1 MREVIAKRNRILY
14 IATLIAGVMALLSGP
29 LAHKEGM
36 TWMDVLC
43 IVVNVIGIPFCLYI
57 IFGLPYKLIER
68 DDDKLILRDL
78 GTKKINEVTINI
90 ADIVD
95 VDLMANPQ
103 KPTER
108 LKNAIEI
115 KVIVEGVEQIYHITS
130 ILKTKE
136 VLKKLQAL
144 IAKE

>member
-14 IATLIAGVMALLSGP
+14 IAALITGVMALLSGP

-36 TWMDVLC
+36 TWVDVLC

-68 DDDKLILRDL
+68 DDDKLILRDESP
-78 GTKKINEVTINI
+78 KRNEVTINI

-103 KPTER
+103 KPTKR
-108 LKNAIEI
+108 LKDAIEI
-115 KVIVEGVEQIYHITS
+115 KVVSQGVEQTYHITS
-130 ILKTKE
+130 ILKTNK
-136 VLKKLQAL
+136 VLEKLKAL
-144 IAKE
+144 IGKE

>member
-14 IATLIAGVMALLSGP
+14 IAALITGVMALLSGP
-29 LAHKEGM
+29 LANKEGM
-36 TWMDVLC
+36 TWVDVLC

-68 DDDKLILRDL
+68 DDDKLILRDESP
-78 GTKKINEVTINI
+78 KRNEVTINI

-103 KPTER
+103 KPTKR
-108 LKNAIEI
+108 LKDAIEI
-115 KVIVEGVEQIYHITS
+115 KVVSQGVEQTYHITS
-130 ILKTKE
+130 ILKTNK
-136 VLKKLQAL
+136 VLEKLKAL
-144 IAKE
+144 IGKE

>member
-14 IATLIAGVMALLSGP
+14 IAALIAGVMALLSGP
-29 LAHKEGM
+29 LANKEGM
-36 TWMDVLC
+36 TWVDVLC

-68 DDDKLILRDL
+68 DDDKLILRDESP
-78 GTKKINEVTINI
+78 KRNEVTINI

-103 KPTER
+103 KPTKR
-108 LKNAIEI
+108 LKDAIEI
-115 KVIVEGVEQIYHITS
+115 KVVSQGVEQTYHITS
-130 ILKTKE
+130 ILKTNK
-136 VLKKLQAL
+136 VLKKLKAL
-144 IAKE
+144 IGKE